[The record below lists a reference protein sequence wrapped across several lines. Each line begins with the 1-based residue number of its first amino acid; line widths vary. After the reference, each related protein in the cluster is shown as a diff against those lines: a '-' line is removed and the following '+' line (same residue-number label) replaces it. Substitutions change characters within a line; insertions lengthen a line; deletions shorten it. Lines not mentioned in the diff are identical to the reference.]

1 MTQQNEEHFELQD
14 ANKDKIYQDKK
25 RMKNINEFLS
35 NKGKIMLVDGD
46 LLAYRITSSLEEPID
61 WGDDVWTL
69 WSDLKKGKQ
78 LFLQSIGFY
87 LALTKSFKAVICF
100 SDKKNFRKELDS
112 GYKSFRKKIRKPVC
126 YQPLRKW
133 IEETHETV
141 SYKNLEGDDVIG
153 LLATGKYKNNCVIVS
168 GDKDMRT
175 IPAPQVCIVDDQ
187 IEIIDENL
195 ADYNFCTQ
203 VLKGDSSD
211 GYSGLVGCGTIK
223 ASRVLFEKKK
233 LNEQWEAVLREYTRA
248 KYSIDDAYHQARLAR
263 ILREGEYNY
272 ATNKPKLWDYKY
284 EYYRHFKE
292 SRKAS

>member
-1 MTQQNEEHFELQD
+1 MTQLSEAHFELHS
-14 ANKDKIYQDKK
+14 ANKAKMSNMNKFFANKNKK
-25 RMKNINEFLS
+25 
-35 NKGKIMLVDGD
+35 MLVDGD
-46 LLAYRITSSLEEPID
+46 LLAYKITSSLEEAID
-61 WGDDVWTL
+61 WGNDVWTL
-69 WSDLKKGKQ
+69 SSDLKRGKQ
-78 LFLQSIGFY
+78 LFLQSIGYY
-87 LALTKSFKAVICF
+87 LALTKSKDAIICF
-100 SDKKNFRKELDS
+100 SDRNNFRKKLDS
-112 GYKSFRKKIRKPVC
+112 VYKSFRKKIRKPIC
-126 YQPLRKW
+126 YQPLREW

-175 IPAPQVCIVDDQ
+175 IPCPQVCIVDDQ

-211 GYSGLVGCGTIK
+211 GYTGLVGCGTIK
-223 ASRVLFEKKK
+223 ASRVLLDKKK

-292 SRKAS
+292 DRKAS

>member
-1 MTQQNEEHFELQD
+1 MTQLSEAHFELHS
-14 ANKDKIYQDKK
+14 ANKAKMSNMNKFFANKNKK
-25 RMKNINEFLS
+25 
-35 NKGKIMLVDGD
+35 MLVDGD
-46 LLAYRITSSLEEPID
+46 LLAYKITSSLEEPID
-61 WGDDVWTL
+61 WGNDVWTL
-69 WSDLKKGKQ
+69 SSDLKRGKQ
-78 LFLQSIGFY
+78 LFLQSIGYY
-87 LALTKSFKAVICF
+87 LALTKSKDAIICF
-100 SDKKNFRKELDS
+100 SDRNNFRKKLDS
-112 GYKSFRKKIRKPVC
+112 VYKSFRKKIRKPIC
-126 YQPLRKW
+126 YKPLREW

-175 IPAPQVCIVDDQ
+175 IPCPQVCIVDDQ

-211 GYSGLVGCGTIK
+211 GYTGLVGCGTIK
-223 ASRVLFEKKK
+223 ASRVLLDKKK

-292 SRKAS
+292 DRKAS